1 VEEVG
6 DQAHSA
12 LVGFIAVDERAHH
25 TFYRR
30 VVELFLQFDRP
41 GTLEQL
47 RRVLHGFAMPAV
59 HLLADS
65 RRRMS
70 QIKCLQIFKEA
81 TYMRQVCEPVLTGLG
96 LTRRDLAR
104 TRPPCG
110 ERFGSH
116 VPPRGSEGTG
126 KDTLPYERITP

>member
-1 VEEVG
+1 MHYRNLRRRVEEVG

-65 RRRMS
+65 QRRIT
-70 QIKCLQIFKEA
+70 QIKSLQIFDES
-81 TYMRQVCEPVLTGLG
+81 TYMRQVYEPVLTALG
-96 LTRRDLAR
+96 LTRQDL
-104 TRPPCG
+104 RPHAP
-110 ERFGSH
+110 
-116 VPPRGSEGTG
+116 
-126 KDTLPYERITP
+126 TLR